1 MFSSAMGWRLRSSGD
16 YYEIVEVDTS
26 IALNVR
32 FIRWDRAEQVRQILE
47 KNELDCDAAQSVAL
61 ARMRQ
66 AGQP

>member
-1 MFSSAMGWRLRSSGD
+1 MRWAIREAGERYSLYDVDEQRSLEG
-16 YYEIVEVDTS
+16 VQFV
-26 IALNVR
+26 
-32 FIRWDRAEQVRQILE
+32 RWDRAEQVRQLLE

>member
-1 MFSSAMGWRLRSSGD
+1 MRWAIQEAGERYSLYD
-16 YYEIVEVDTS
+16 VDEQRT
-26 IALNVR
+26 LEGVQ
-32 FIRWDRAEQVRQILE
+32 FVRWDRAEQVRQLLE